1 MKNQFLSFL
10 TFFLL
15 FIATSIQAQ
24 IKSKVWYDGNA
35 RVMYDRNVLAGSN
48 LDQTDTVSS
57 RSTGQGFSK
66 IDLGI
71 HFTPVKDIEI
81 NSSIRLQNDFGG
93 MWGNRNTVA
102 LRSLSATGVIKNK
115 IRFSVGD
122 LFLNQSKYTLY
133 NYSQELAK
141 YEPSVFNFYREYINY
156 ENYYIKNYWRLQGIQ
171 TNFSYNM
178 YKFIEQIDLD
188 IFSSRV
194 RGSQWLGD
202 PELLMIGGTT
212 FIRLNKNF
220 KIGSHYINTFEV
232 MSSSNTNVAY
242 YNPVITAKII
252 YSDKIYE
259 KYPYSLIFEGGLSQ
273 RGWRGDEFAP
283 ETNGS
288 FFSSSFKSKI
298 KSSNVSLSFRYVDT
312 DFRSIGSQSRRI
324 QYSLTPTSYPF
335 YNNNFTQRKISLL
348 DIVSDPNI
356 YNQKLSTSLMNYNP
370 MYSATMPYG
379 DATPNRLGAEIN
391 IEDINV
397 TYFLKLNL
405 DAKYFTEI
413 SGQGTREKRD
423 FLNGVIY
430 SKLFLNKIFDL
441 NRPII
446 IETSFN
452 SENVKRAGSAIEKIS
467 LNNHLL
473 SGGVSIGIIENL
485 NLICGAKM
493 FSSKGNEYLIER
505 NKYDE
510 IIDYDKVTYANEEKI
525 VIAGLQYYFEKD
537 TYITLQF
544 NHFNVLDVDNVKD
557 EFSMKRLVFM
567 FNMNL

>member
-115 IRFSVGD
+115 IRFSLGD

-348 DIVSDPNI
+348 DIISDPNI

>member
-348 DIVSDPNI
+348 DIISDPNI

-391 IEDINV
+391 IEEINV

>member
-335 YNNNFTQRKISLL
+335 YNNNFTQRNISLL
-348 DIVSDPNI
+348 DIISDPNI

-370 MYSATMPYG
+370 MYSVTMPYG

-430 SKLFLNKIFDL
+430 AKLFLNKIFDL

>member
-391 IEDINV
+391 IEDIDV

>member
-324 QYSLTPTSYPF
+324 HYSLTPTSYPF

-379 DATPNRLGAEIN
+379 DATPNRIGAEIN

>member
-348 DIVSDPNI
+348 DIISDPNI

-370 MYSATMPYG
+370 MYSVTMPYG

-430 SKLFLNKIFDL
+430 AKLFLNKIFDL